1 MTLIRILNGSKQV
14 TNLPDGLAVWCD
26 RRSALGNPFEL
37 RGEESRD
44 DVCDAYAEYFDD
56 VVCRGI
62 EPKISADWWA
72 GERGLKLSKAW
83 KAPTYEVFMAE
94 LERLESVARDVRWSF
109 QKQSLGLGCW
119 CHPKRCHCDTI
130 AAYLVGKLGVNDE
143 NVVTQG
149 SLF

>member
-1 MTLIRILNGSKQV
+1 MTIIKILNGSKQV
-14 TNLPDGLAVWCD
+14 TNFPGGLAVWCD

-44 DVCDAYAEYFDD
+44 DVCDAYQDYFDD

-72 GERGLKLSKAW
+72 GELGLKLSKAW

-94 LERLESVARDVRWSF
+94 LERLELLAKDGP
-109 QKQSLGLGCW
+109 LGLGCW
-119 CHPKRCHCDTI
+119 CHPKRCHCLTI
-130 AAYLVGKLGVNDE
+130 LRYLTPKLWASE
-143 NVVTQG
+143 ESTATQG